1 MSSRIQGRRREVFRN
16 TDGRRT
22 ETLSAAEREACFL
35 LKRMDREER
44 QEAVQKM
51 GRQRYEVLYRSD
63 ANLNHLR
70 EQDELEHL

>member
-1 MSSRIQGRRREVFRN
+1 MSSSTQGRRRVVFRN

-22 ETLSAAEREACFL
+22 ETLSAAEREACSL

-51 GRQRYEVLYRSD
+51 GQQRYEDLYRWD
-63 ANLNHLR
+63 ANLAEPSPSAGR
-70 EQDELEHL
+70 TRG